1 MMIEQIGEPA
11 MLEQLAEE
19 AAELAQ
25 AALKLARIER
35 DENPTPVTSEEAHR
49 NLIEEY
55 TDVVMCTSELG
66 LDFDPVQV
74 VRKRERFIRRW
85 KEHNVFEPKKGDQG

>member
-1 MMIEQIGEPA
+1 

-25 AALKLARIER
+25 AALKLARIDR
-35 DENPTPVTSEEAHR
+35 DENPTPVTSEQAQK

-55 TDVVMCTSELG
+55 TDVIMCTSELG

-74 VRKRERFIRRW
+74 VRKRERFGRRW
-85 KEHNVFEPKKGDQG
+85 KEHELFEAEKGGNEE